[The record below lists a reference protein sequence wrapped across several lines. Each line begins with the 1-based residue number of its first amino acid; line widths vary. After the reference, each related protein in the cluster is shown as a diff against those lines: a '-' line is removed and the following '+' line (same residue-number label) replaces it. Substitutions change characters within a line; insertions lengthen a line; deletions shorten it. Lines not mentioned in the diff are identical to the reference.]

1 MTLSV
6 SAATAGGEDSDS
18 VPVQRLASGWPALSP
33 QPAPGASEQS
43 PQEPEI
49 HWEQAR
55 GSHVQVGA
63 VCVLCCVTFMCVLL
77 MCVCLS
83 ACECVCWC
91 VSVCVVGVMWV
102 LVSVCVCVPGL
113 YTPIYSEH

>member
-1 MTLSV
+1 M
-6 SAATAGGEDSDS
+6 
-18 VPVQRLASGWPALSP
+18 
-33 QPAPGASEQS
+33 
-43 PQEPEI
+43 
-49 HWEQAR
+49 
-55 GSHVQVGA
+55 
-63 VCVLCCVTFMCVLL
+63 LCCVTYMCVLL

-113 YTPIYSEH
+113 SIPTLITLHAYYHGLHADGWCVYVCV